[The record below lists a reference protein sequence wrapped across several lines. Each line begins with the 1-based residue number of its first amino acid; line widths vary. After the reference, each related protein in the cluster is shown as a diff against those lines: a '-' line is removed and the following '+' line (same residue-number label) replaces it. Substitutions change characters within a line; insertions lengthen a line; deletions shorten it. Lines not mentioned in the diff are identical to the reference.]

1 LFIIIYSHLYDIPFN
16 LKFQEFISL
25 FTFPQYSN
33 KIIHRYTM
41 YRITMYGGESMK
53 INKELLKGS
62 TTVLILSILNRK
74 DMYGY
79 EMIKEIDLRSKG
91 IFSFKEGTLYPI
103 LHNLENA
110 NYIESYWDDSNSG
123 RKRKYYKITDNGKKL
138 LLEKES
144 EWKLFSET
152 VNSVLW
158 EGSLCLK

>member
-1 LFIIIYSHLYDIPFN
+1 
-16 LKFQEFISL
+16 
-25 FTFPQYSN
+25 
-33 KIIHRYTM
+33 M
-41 YRITMYGGESMK
+41 YRFTMYGGEFMK

-79 EMIKEIDLRSKG
+79 EMIKEIDLLSKG

-110 NYIESYWDDSNSG
+110 NYIESYWDNSSIG
-123 RKRKYYKITDNGKKL
+123 RKRKYYKITNDGKNL
-138 LLEKES
+138 LLEKKS

-152 VNSVLW
+152 VNNVLW
-158 EGSLCLK
+158 EANLCLK

>member
-1 LFIIIYSHLYDIPFN
+1 
-16 LKFQEFISL
+16 
-25 FTFPQYSN
+25 
-33 KIIHRYTM
+33 M
-41 YRITMYGGESMK
+41 YRIPMYGGESMK

>member
-1 LFIIIYSHLYDIPFN
+1 
-16 LKFQEFISL
+16 
-25 FTFPQYSN
+25 
-33 KIIHRYTM
+33 
-41 YRITMYGGESMK
+41 MK

-103 LHNLENA
+103 LHTLENA
-110 NYIESYWDDSNSG
+110 NYIEAYWDDSNSG
-123 RKRKYYKITDNGKKL
+123 RKRKYYKITDSGKKIL
-138 LLEKES
+138 FEKES

-152 VNSVLW
+152 VNNILW
-158 EGSLCLK
+158 EANLCLR

>member
-1 LFIIIYSHLYDIPFN
+1 
-16 LKFQEFISL
+16 
-25 FTFPQYSN
+25 
-33 KIIHRYTM
+33 M
-41 YRITMYGGESMK
+41 YRITIYGGEFMK

-103 LHNLENA
+103 LHTLENA
-110 NYIESYWDDSNSG
+110 NYIEAYWDDSNSG
-123 RKRKYYKITDNGKKL
+123 RKRKYYKITESGKKIL
-138 LLEKES
+138 FEKEY

-152 VNSVLW
+152 VNNILW
-158 EGSLCLK
+158 EANLWLR

>member
-1 LFIIIYSHLYDIPFN
+1 
-16 LKFQEFISL
+16 
-25 FTFPQYSN
+25 
-33 KIIHRYTM
+33 M
-41 YRITMYGGESMK
+41 YRITMYGGEFMK

-79 EMIKEIDLRSKG
+79 EMIKEIDVRSKG

-103 LHNLENA
+103 LHTLENA
-110 NYIESYWDDSNSG
+110 NYIEAYWDDSNG
-123 RKRKYYKITDNGKKL
+123 ARKRKYYKITDSGKKI

-158 EGSLCLK
+158 EVNLCLR

>member
-1 LFIIIYSHLYDIPFN
+1 
-16 LKFQEFISL
+16 
-25 FTFPQYSN
+25 
-33 KIIHRYTM
+33 M
-41 YRITMYGGESMK
+41 YRFTMYGGEFMK

-79 EMIKEIDLRSKG
+79 EMIKEIDLLSKG

-110 NYIESYWDDSNSG
+110 SYIESYWDDSSSG
-123 RKRKYYKITDNGKKL
+123 RKRKYYKITNNGKNL
-138 LLEKES
+138 LLEKKS

-152 VNSVLW
+152 VNNVLW
-158 EGSLCLK
+158 EANLCL